1 MCRAEA
7 ESVAWESMPQACHFV
22 DLNPPAPSLNNLA
35 VVFVYCYSRV
45 SPAAAARR
53 PPWLHQRDDRNS
65 NPIRGNP
72 SYSINTRGPTTPSSR
87 PLDPTPA
94 ARTDDELGFGPVT
107 CASPSNLASPRR
119 LAARNPVPSTLR
131 WASHQG
137 AYDAIA
143 SASRPHIR
151 RWTDDELGFG
161 PVTRAPPSNLASP
174 RRLRLAARNTV
185 PSTLRRA
192 GPTSPLPRYVTQEP
206 PRCQAAATPRQQDVQ
221 APPPPY
227 DGDGDTDGS
236 EVDDDSDMGA
246 GTMATLGAGT
256 MATLGATAMATPEVG
271 TTGTPGAG
279 TTATPGTATQG
290 RGGNGGGTP
299 GSTVALLPVDKFGRL
314 EIDGLGLCLAQARA
328 QVQNKLNKSCSSQIQ
343 ERTWLSPSTGG
354 LKLGLG

>member
-1 MCRAEA
+1 MDGRGGTYR
-7 ESVAWESMPQACHFV
+7 
-22 DLNPPAPSLNNLA
+22 LA
-35 VVFVYCYSRV
+35 VTGAVVRDRRWVATVVGGRVWSQRLLVERPDNVV

-53 PPWLHQRDDRNS
+53 PPRLHQRDNRNS
-65 NPIRGNP
+65 NPIHGNP
-72 SYSINTRGPTTPSSR
+72 SYSINTRGPTTPSSW

-94 ARTDDELGFGPVT
+94 TWTDDELGFGPVT
-107 CASPSNLASPRR
+107 RASPSNLASPCR
-119 LAARNPVPSTLR
+119 LAAHNPVPSTLR

-137 AYDAIA
+137 AYNAIA

-151 RWTDDELGFG
+151 RRTDDELGFG
-161 PVTRAPPSNLASP
+161 PVTHAPPSNLASP
-174 RRLRLAARNTV
+174 HRLRLAARNTV

-192 GPTSPLPRYVTQEP
+192 GPTSPLPRYITQEP
-206 PRCQAAATPRQQDVQ
+206 PRRQAAATPHQQDAQV
-221 APPPPY
+221 PPPPY
-227 DGDGDTDGS
+227 DTDTDTDGS
-236 EVDDDSDMGA
+236 KVDDDSDV
-246 GTMATLGAGT
+246 GAGT
-256 MATLGATAMATPEVG
+256 MATLGATATATLGVG

-299 GSTVALLPVDKFGRL
+299 GSTVTLLPVDKFGRL